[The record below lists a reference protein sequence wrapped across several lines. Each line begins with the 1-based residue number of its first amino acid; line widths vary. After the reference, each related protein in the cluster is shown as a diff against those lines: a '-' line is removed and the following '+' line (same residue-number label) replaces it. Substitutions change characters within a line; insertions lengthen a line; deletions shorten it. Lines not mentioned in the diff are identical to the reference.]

1 MSSFKTCPLC
11 RNYLIAQI
19 SDEKLNRVCKTCGY
33 SVEDK
38 GGLIMETYV
47 KQKSSDSYKI
57 LLNEFTR
64 QDPTLPYLK
73 DLKCPNGQC
82 SSNKETAEKKV
93 YLIKYDVENL
103 KFVYICNNCEQTWTT
118 R

>member
-1 MSSFKTCPLC
+1 MSSFKTCPHC
-11 RNYLIAQI
+11 RNYLIAEF
-19 SDEKLNRVCKTCGY
+19 SGELLNRVCRTCGY
-33 SVEDK
+33 SMEDK
-38 GGLIMETYV
+38 GGLIMQTYI

-64 QDPTLPYLK
+64 QDPTLPYLR
-73 DLKCPNGQC
+73 DLKCPNSVC
-82 SSNKETAEKKV
+82 PSNKNMAEKKV
-93 YLIKYDVENL
+93 YFMKYDTENL